1 MKTRLLAMVL
11 ALVFLTG
18 CASILDREY
27 NTVEPHSSKFWE
39 SEAADTLRAENYQDL
54 VNDLLILI
62 GRHKESAT
70 IRLYNFDDELIVTE
84 TVEQAMGEVQK
95 ETPLGSYAVEYV
107 ASATQAQRGYYE
119 ISLQIGYRRTAEQIQ
134 SLMNATSAEAI
145 YSLLESALNAGRT
158 ELAVRIIYWGVDSRA
173 TVEEAVVQLREERG
187 LTETPEWLVHY
198 HPSDGAVGLVE
209 IIMQPTEEDLAEMEE
224 LLSEESES
232 RDPVSGGEQSPEAEG
247 PWLETYPEMPKKE
260 K

>member
-1 MKTRLLAMVL
+1 MAL

-39 SEAADTLRAENYQDL
+39 SEAVDTLRAENYQDL

-70 IRLYNFDDELIVTE
+70 IRLYNFDDELIVAE
-84 TVEQAMGEVQK
+84 TMEQAMGEVQQ
-95 ETPLGSYAVEYV
+95 ETPLGSYAVEYI

-119 ISLQIGYRRTAEQIQ
+119 LSIQIGYRRTAEQIQ
-134 SLMNATSAEAI
+134 SLVNATSAEAI

-158 ELAVRIIYWGVDSRA
+158 ELAVRIIYWGADSRA
-173 TVEEAVVQLREERG
+173 TVEGAVAQLREERG
-187 LTETPEWLVHY
+187 LTETPEWMVHY
-198 HPSDGAVGLVE
+198 HPAVGAVGLVE
-209 IIMQPTEEDLAEMEE
+209 IITQPTEKDLAEVEQTLQGE
-224 LLSEESES
+224 K
-232 RDPVSGGEQSPEAEG
+232 DPQAFASGGERSAGPEAG
-247 PWLETYPEMPKKE
+247 AEMP
-260 K
+260 